1 MVYVVEKTTG
11 KILDRA
17 DAWEPYAPERLARK
31 AVADGYTLCCHPPVT
46 DPTTRPHWCP
56 IRKEV

>member
-17 DAWEPYAPERLARK
+17 DAWELDAPERLTRK
-31 AVADGYTLCCHPPVT
+31 AVADGYTLLELLITPMGDMVIYVT
-46 DPTTRPHWCP
+46 
-56 IRKEV
+56 KEV

>member
-17 DAWEPYAPERLARK
+17 DAWELGAPERLARQ
-31 AVADGYTLCCHPPVT
+31 AVAAWYTLLEQFITPMGDMVIYVT
-46 DPTTRPHWCP
+46 
-56 IRKEV
+56 KEV

>member
-1 MVYVVEKTTG
+1 MVYVVEKATG

-31 AVADGYTLCCHPPVT
+31 AVADGYTLLEQFITPMGDMVIYVT
-46 DPTTRPHWCP
+46 
-56 IRKEV
+56 KEV

>member
-17 DAWEPYAPERLARK
+17 DAWERLARK
-31 AVADGYTLCCHPPVT
+31 AVADGYTLLEQFITPMGDMVIYVT
-46 DPTTRPHWCP
+46 
-56 IRKEV
+56 KEV